1 MVPSQKVTVGDNE
14 RQFPTYI
21 SWEFGGVIDAVS
33 ARQSELQARGI
44 DMGSLRAKINADAKQ
59 FLAPI
64 CSGLVTLCS

>member
-14 RQFPTYI
+14 RVFPTYI

-33 ARQSELQARGI
+33 ARQSELQARAI

-59 FLAPI
+59 LLAPI